1 MDLGNKNDNESLCTS
16 KIFHSLKIELV
27 DIFCTVY
34 LLMHLEEFLQKEE
47 PIPKKDSR
55 YMTHTPTYTRS
66 SAGPSMYGIFC
77 IHCVPL
83 IWSLG
88 IPKGQ

>member
-1 MDLGNKNDNESLCTS
+1 MPFNAFRGGIPAERG
-16 KIFHSLKIELV
+16 
-27 DIFCTVY
+27 
-34 LLMHLEEFLQKEE
+34 E

-55 YMTHTPTYTRS
+55 YMTHSHTHPHTLS
-66 SAGPSMYGIFC
+66 SACPSKYGIFC

-83 IWSLG
+83 IWS